1 MSDAAPSGGLAAY
14 TESALRSA
22 SSSSKDKG
30 KGKGRGKDRNGRS
43 SDRRP
48 SSKSTY
54 KKGAKS
60 KLEFD
65 EKARQEY
72 LTGFHKR
79 KLQRIEIAQKKREE
93 EAKEE
98 RKRNRRETQEA
109 RKERAAENVAAER
122 RAYGGD
128 EGEDEDEEDG
138 EEDGEEGK
146 NEGGDA
152 GDVPVSYETP
162 EHQTTV
168 VISEWDPNAP
178 EDEQP
183 ASLPSASKKPS
194 RAGRNPKPRVSDF
207 LTEALPPSSK
217 RMEKKIKSSSSKSSS
232 ALAGPSSSVAGG
244 SSKQRSTGLAARKS
258 KLTPP
263 SASAISSLLTEPLA
277 SHDSRSQ
284 PELAASTPSTT
295 LSREER
301 DQGLTHLSS
310 AAERQA
316 VKDAIKASK
325 PFRYEGKMERA
336 KKRVEL
342 KARNEKFKAER
353 IEKLKRGGGRGGS
366 KGGKRGKPKGK
377 K

>member
-1 MSDAAPSGGLAAY
+1 M
-14 TESALRSA
+14 
-22 SSSSKDKG
+22 
-30 KGKGRGKDRNGRS
+30 
-43 SDRRP
+43 
-48 SSKSTY
+48 
-54 KKGAKS
+54 
-60 KLEFD
+60 
-65 EKARQEY
+65 
-72 LTGFHKR
+72 
-79 KLQRIEIAQKKREE
+79 
-93 EAKEE
+93 
-98 RKRNRRETQEA
+98 
-109 RKERAAENVAAER
+109 AAER

-128 EGEDEDEEDG
+128 DAEEEDDQDGEGGVEEDG
-138 EEDGEEGK
+138 SEDGG
-146 NEGGDA
+146 A
-152 GDVPVSYETP
+152 GEDPVSYETP

-183 ASLPSASKKPS
+183 ANLPTASKPS
-194 RAGRNPKPRVSDF
+194 RVGRSAKPRVSDF

-217 RMEKKIKSSSSKSSS
+217 RMEKKIKSSSSKGSS
-232 ALAGPSSSVAGG
+232 ALAGPSSSAAAGT
-244 SSKQRSTGLAARKS
+244 SKQRSPGLAARKS
-258 KLTPP
+258 KLAPP
-263 SASAISSLLTEPLA
+263 AAASISSLLTEPLA
-277 SHDSRSQ
+277 SHDSLSQ
-284 PELAASTPSTT
+284 PELAVATPSTT

-366 KGGKRGKPKGK
+366 KGGKKGKPKGK

>member
-1 MSDAAPSGGLAAY
+1 MLTRP
-14 TESALRSA
+14 ALRS
-22 SSSSKDKG
+22 
-30 KGKGRGKDRNGRS
+30 R
-43 SDRRP
+43 
-48 SSKSTY
+48 
-54 KKGAKS
+54 
-60 KLEFD
+60 L
-65 EKARQEY
+65 
-72 LTGFHKR
+72 
-79 KLQRIEIAQKKREE
+79 LQ
-93 EAKEE
+93 
-98 RKRNRRETQEA
+98 TQEA

-128 EGEDEDEEDG
+128 EVEEEDEEDG
-138 EEDGEEGK
+138 GNGDVEGESEDAAA
-146 NEGGDA
+146 GDA
-152 GDVPVSYETP
+152 PVSYETP

-183 ASLPSASKKPS
+183 TTLPTTSKPS
-194 RAGRNPKPRVSDF
+194 RAGRSAKPRVSDF

-232 ALAGPSSSVAGG
+232 ALAGPSSAGT
-244 SSKQRSTGLAARKS
+244 SKQRSTGLAARKS

-263 SASAISSLLTEPLA
+263 AASSISSLLTEPLA
-277 SHDSRSQ
+277 SHDSLSQ
-284 PELAASTPSTT
+284 PELAAATPSTT

-301 DQGLTHLSS
+301 DQGLTHLSF